1 MDYCFDLMLW
11 NRGVMDS
18 LSSSCGTFFVFPA
31 RRRCAWLLVMMEYR
45 FNDIRK
51 DIRRAA
57 ELSDGALSILRPFYG
72 ARKNFLQLIF
82 YSSFLLC
89 MV

>member
-1 MDYCFDLMLW
+1 MLW
-11 NRGVMDS
+11 IRIP
-18 LSSSCGTFFVFPA
+18 LRAAAFFVFPA
-31 RRRCAWLLVMMEYR
+31 RRRNAWLLVMMEYR

-57 ELSDGALSILRPFYG
+57 GLSDGALSILRSFYG

>member
-1 MDYCFDLMLW
+1 VGVQVPSPAPDKRAFLMKKGSFFCISGQE
-11 NRGVMDS
+11 NKR
-18 LSSSCGTFFVFPA
+18 LSVLIMVYT
-31 RRRCAWLLVMMEYR
+31 

-57 ELSDGALSILRPFYG
+57 ELSDGVLSILRPFYG